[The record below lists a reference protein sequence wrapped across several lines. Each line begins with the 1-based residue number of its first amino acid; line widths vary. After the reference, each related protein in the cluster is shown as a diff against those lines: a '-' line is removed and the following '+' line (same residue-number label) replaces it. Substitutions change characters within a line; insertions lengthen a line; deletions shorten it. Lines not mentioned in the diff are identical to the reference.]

1 MKNNTTKIVAVTNP
15 GAIVDNT
22 AFSSTAI
29 DCLGFAYL
37 SVFCMFGAMDIA
49 MAGLKLQEC
58 DAVGGSY
65 VDITGA
71 AYTGAALPSATSDNL
86 IYGFDVNLLGRKRFI
101 KLVATGGDGAAGS
114 YMAAWGALSSP
125 SIVPNSA
132 TLRGLAAVI
141 AV

>member
-86 IYGFDVNLLGRKRFI
+86 IYGSMSICSAVNGSSSSLR
-101 KLVATGGDGAAGS
+101 LVAMALLVHTWQHGVRSARRPSSRIVLHFAG
-114 YMAAWGALSSP
+114 LP
-125 SIVPNSA
+125 
-132 TLRGLAAVI
+132 R
-141 AV
+141 